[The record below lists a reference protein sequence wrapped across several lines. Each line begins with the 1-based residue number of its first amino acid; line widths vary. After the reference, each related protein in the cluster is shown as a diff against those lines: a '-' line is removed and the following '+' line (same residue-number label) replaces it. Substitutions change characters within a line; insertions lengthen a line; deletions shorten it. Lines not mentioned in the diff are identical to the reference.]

1 MQTFMYCFYKHTHLI
16 KNEIKNNEDARKKS
30 YHCID
35 DEYTDTER
43 SVIDVGGSISL
54 NNYLPPYAAF
64 YVDRTNSNN
73 QSSNQGK
80 EIAWPERIGG
90 VHAEKLQEVRFIN
103 SLLTGS
109 ETYEEVTTNLNIDS
123 TSSGSSIIDGINT
136 EINGFIPVTV
146 YDFAC
151 KDNTINPYIKAKEAI
166 NMGEENTLE
175 AVILSTFALRAFY
188 ANKVSSKHSDVI
200 GFVEALNLFNALKTN
215 NSISFVK
222 FIKKYLTGNIG
233 AAWVAFRNLIT
244 ETAQNNINSL
254 WMGNNKTPLF
264 TSSSYNTRTF
274 NNYQTTTN
282 YLIYSYNNTIFPIG
296 TTNFKQINFPIKNV
310 ADALSHSSV
319 NAAFDLA
326 AKAIVV
332 CTKTGKTAMMVS
344 RFRPEMPIIA
354 FVTNDKAY
362 HQLSMSWAVSPFL
375 MDEYYSTE
383 ELSIRAID
391 RTKAMPY
398 IKKNDIV
405 IVVAGIARQV
415 NGSNLMRIEKIR

>member
-1 MQTFMYCFYKHTHLI
+1 MFIFSIDFKNIKISDIIQYFNNEISFLERRKTKIEGEYKEKELSIIEELIKFRPSIRNIYNLAFAHMQTFMYCFYKHTHLI

-43 SVIDVGGSISL
+43 SVIDVGRSISL

-109 ETYEEVTTNLNIDS
+109 ETYKEVTTNLNIDS

-136 EINGFIPVTV
+136 NINGFIPVTV

-175 AVILSTFALRAFY
+175 AIILSTFALRAFY

-200 GFVEALNLFNALKTN
+200 GCAEALNLFNALKTN
-215 NSISFVK
+215 NSISFV
-222 FIKKYLTGNIG
+222 T
-233 AAWVAFRNLIT
+233 
-244 ETAQNNINSL
+244 
-254 WMGNNKTPLF
+254 TP
-264 TSSSYNTRTF
+264 
-274 NNYQTTTN
+274 TN
-282 YLIYSYNNTIFPIG
+282 M
-296 TTNFKQINFPIKNV
+296 K
-310 ADALSHSSV
+310 
-319 NAAFDLA
+319 
-326 AKAIVV
+326 
-332 CTKTGKTAMMVS
+332 
-344 RFRPEMPIIA
+344 
-354 FVTNDKAY
+354 
-362 HQLSMSWAVSPFL
+362 
-375 MDEYYSTE
+375 
-383 ELSIRAID
+383 
-391 RTKAMPY
+391 
-398 IKKNDIV
+398 
-405 IVVAGIARQV
+405 
-415 NGSNLMRIEKIR
+415 